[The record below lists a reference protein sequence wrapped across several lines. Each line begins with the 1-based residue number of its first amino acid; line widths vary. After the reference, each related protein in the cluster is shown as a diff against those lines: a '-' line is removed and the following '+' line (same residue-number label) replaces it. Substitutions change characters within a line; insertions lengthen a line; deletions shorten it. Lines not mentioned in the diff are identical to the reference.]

1 MPSPNPSALG
11 GRGCTALGTLGSAA
25 LIPGGPGC
33 ALTLTL
39 TLTLTLY

>member
-1 MPSPNPSALG
+1 
-11 GRGCTALGTLGSAA
+11 LGSAA
-25 LIPGGPGC
+25 FVPGGPGC